1 MKGINIMFKNFFK
14 KNKKEEPILAI
25 NAVRNIIGIIDNN
38 DIINKQYKD
47 ITSYLSKN
55 NIKGYNSKDFEYYQ
69 DEFYLFFNKIIPY
82 ILIDET
88 CLLWCLI
95 LKKITSGRDDT
106 FLYFIHKNKTLTY
119 NIIENHV
126 NFNLLLMHTP
136 SKNIYYSSICNQIDE
151 ISIESNKKHYIDI
164 LVFLKDNN
172 LFNDDYVVNTYLI
185 RDNKEKTVE
194 EFNEKL
200 SLYINKRN
208 LINKLKDF

>member
-1 MKGINIMFKNFFK
+1 MKGINIMFKKFFK

-25 NAVRNIIGIIDNN
+25 NAVRNIIRIIDNN

-47 ITSYLSKN
+47 ITNYLSKN

-88 CLLWCLI
+88 CILWCLI

-151 ISIESNKKHYIDI
+151 ISIESNKKYYIDI

-200 SLYINKRN
+200 SLYVNKRN